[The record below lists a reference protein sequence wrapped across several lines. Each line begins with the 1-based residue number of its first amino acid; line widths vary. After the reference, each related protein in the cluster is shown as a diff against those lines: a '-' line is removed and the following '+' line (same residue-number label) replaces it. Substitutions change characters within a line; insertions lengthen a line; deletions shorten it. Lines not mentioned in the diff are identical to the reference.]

1 MRVSDARPRAYRA
14 HTVRILRAP
23 KTTEIQWDAV
33 LVVLSLVIMMW
44 GKVWTHRRRCEER
57 YGHIGVD
64 VGTDMGTEV
73 AGCPPSKN
81 YRSAGC
87 PSPKN

>member
-64 VGTDMGTEV
+64 VGKRMDT
-73 AGCPPSKN
+73 
-81 YRSAGC
+81 SA
-87 PSPKN
+87 